1 MPAICKGECPCK
13 NTKCPRNGNCAQC
26 IEQHRKTPPQD
37 IVACQREKARL
48 IYTKQDREQLAYAE
62 SLPPHG

>member
-1 MPAICKGECPCK
+1 MSAICKGECPCQ
-13 NTKCPRNGNCAQC
+13 NTKCPRFGDCAQC

-48 IYTKQDREQLAYAE
+48 VYKKQD
-62 SLPPHG
+62 